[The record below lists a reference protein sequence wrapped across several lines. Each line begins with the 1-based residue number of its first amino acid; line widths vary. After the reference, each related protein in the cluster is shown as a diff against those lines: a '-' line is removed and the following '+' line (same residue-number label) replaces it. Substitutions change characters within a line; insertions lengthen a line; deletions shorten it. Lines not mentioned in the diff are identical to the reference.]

1 MARVL
6 NRQDGALLY
15 YKGPTRRS
23 MHRARR
29 WQCVAQGVG
38 KASCKALARH
48 RAMRWQGIAQGVGK
62 ASRNVLLEAAAGQR
76 QLKLKRRKL
85 RQGRGRNGTML

>member
-23 MHRARR
+23 MHRAMRRARR
-29 WQCVAQGVG
+29 WQCV
-38 KASCKALARH
+38 
-48 RAMRWQGIAQGVGK
+48 AQGVGK